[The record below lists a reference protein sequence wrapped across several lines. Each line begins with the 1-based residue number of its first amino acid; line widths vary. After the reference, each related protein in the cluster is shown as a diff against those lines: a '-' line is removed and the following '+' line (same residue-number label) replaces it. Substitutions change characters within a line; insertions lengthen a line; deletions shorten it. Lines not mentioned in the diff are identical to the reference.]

1 MAASLPHGLQRVL
14 QIAIALAPEPKVL
27 LLDEPVTG
35 MNQVEVDEVMDL
47 IRRLRHQRGLTAVI
61 VEHNMRAVMGV
72 CDRLA
77 VLHFC
82 RKIAEGTPD
91 EIASNEEVVQ
101 AYLGVYDAPA

>member
-14 QIAIALAPEPKVL
+14 QIAIAMAPEPKVL

-35 MNQVEVDEVMDL
+35 MNQVEVDAVMHL
-47 IRRLRHQRGLTAVI
+47 IRRLRDERGLTAVL

-77 VLHFC
+77 VLHFG